1 MKRIT
6 LILSLILSILFPIQ
20 AQDYIYKKDAEP
32 IKTTFDRLYIKETDN
47 NYYIT
52 ENAEFEFDTIAGV
65 FRVCAA
71 NVFSGIQDE
80 WTLTVTRDEVDENKI
95 WLQPIITVN
104 GLGADDVKPVYA
116 WVDTVAGNIQLPYGQ
131 TIFGGP
137 DKSMNLVIAG
147 YDGEPVLT
155 GAAVCNYVLDGTS
168 VSFTIPFLGAGD
180 TVNNAWWYGAFENM
194 TVTWTDV
201 LLSESESIIP
211 ITEIDS
217 ISKVAPEIR
226 LLAYE
231 KSQNDLYF
239 NMFFNYSLLSYQP
252 YHEIYTSQGWFNET
266 ISYKAYDSD
275 NNIVK
280 EDFVEI
286 FLINGNSVDICMH
299 KYDWTEGETSAQ
311 YELEGILPCDTAFQ
325 VAFTISPEAL
335 VWAGDTNVAYE
346 GIESYIDEQGQRHGI
361 VIDYYN
367 ERPRLLST
375 SPLSF
380 NPTNPYQAYLQFS
393 EKIQINADNPYSQ
406 EVTLSVYRKDGNSGK
421 YSMINTTTDYY
432 MFPDFAETATIQVP
446 DYQTLQDGDIVTVSW
461 DNWRVC
467 DWDFCRAEPFS
478 MESGV
483 DAEGNPYGLWWMVES
498 VPYIVDRDWGAFPQQ
513 ISYTF
518 STEIVRTDDMGE
530 IEYSLIYCGTDYTIQ
545 EEVASGVITNAYASG
560 NTLTLDLSDL
570 KYREAGDYK
579 LYITFAQGA
588 VTDLNGKPM
597 QAITE
602 GVYDGS
608 LFEVSAPSISGRIK
622 LSYNRDDRTIKVKF
636 DTPIFR
642 TDDMPSVTFEVFNE
656 NREMYASGDF
666 IARAEDRILYLTL
679 PENVVLNENE
689 KSTILLFFPKGAVES
704 VYGTQMLPVDCFWG
718 DNDKPS
724 GYYAV
729 VDMSADTPGTEN
741 SFFCE
746 GAYLFNYRPN
756 DIYRPAF
763 SWVSSV
769 PIDFSL
775 IASDVDLSA
784 RGIVNPATQWS
795 ISGLLSGMSGNNLT
809 ETPVSAYS
817 YWNNNG
823 AEEIVMID
831 FDDAYG
837 GACLG
842 TIDIDEDGVSTQCPV
857 YFCEVFDGVVNM
869 ACSFTVDGDEA
880 IYSREGILYLCYL
893 VDGEPYP
900 YALLEIKELSITQSG
915 EFKAAKVKAFDKPM
929 KLDATIAPLELGAL
943 KK

>member
-20 AQDYIYKKDAEP
+20 AQDYIYMKDADP
-32 IKTTFDRLYIKETDN
+32 IKKSFDRLYLKETDN

-131 TIFGGP
+131 TIYGGP
-137 DKSMNLVIAG
+137 NEFMNLVIAG

-180 TVNNAWWYGAFENM
+180 TVNNAWWYGAYENM
-194 TVTWTDV
+194 TITWTDV
-201 LLSESESIIP
+201 LISEPESVIP
-211 ITEIDS
+211 LTEIDS

-252 YHEIYTSQGWFNET
+252 YHEIYASQGWFNET

-299 KYDWTEGETSAQ
+299 KYDWTEGDTGAQ

-432 MFPDFAETATIQVP
+432 MFPDFAEEATIQVP

-478 MESGV
+478 MESGI

-498 VPYIVDRDWGAFPQQ
+498 VPYIVDRDWGAFPKQ
-513 ISYTF
+513 ISYIF
-518 STEIVRTDDMGE
+518 STEIVRTYDMGE
-530 IEYSLIYCGTDYTIQ
+530 IGYSLIYHGTDYTIR
-545 EEVASGVITNAYASG
+545 EEIASGVITNTYVSG
-560 NTLTLDLSDL
+560 NVLTLDLPDL
-570 KYREAGDYK
+570 KFPEEGEYMLE
-579 LYITFAQGA
+579 ITFADGA

-597 QAITE
+597 QAVT
-602 GVYDGS
+602 DGS
-608 LFEVSAPSISGRIK
+608 NFGVSAPSIESRRK
-622 LSYNRDDRTIKVKF
+622 TLSYNRDDRTIKVKF

-642 TDDMPSVTFEVFNE
+642 TDDMPSVTFDVFNE

-666 IARAEDRILYLTL
+666 IARAEDRTLYLTL

-689 KSTILLFFPKGAVES
+689 KSTILLYFPKGAVEGE
-704 VYGTQMLPVDCFWG
+704 YGTQMLPVDCFWDDNG
-718 DNDKPS
+718 DPT

-729 VDMSADTPGTEN
+729 VDMSADTPGTET
-741 SFFCE
+741 SFFHE
-746 GAYLFNYRPN
+746 GAYLFNLITT
-756 DIYRPAF
+756 DSQEAG
-763 SWVSSV
+763 V
-769 PIDFSL
+769 PVDFSL
-775 IASDVDLSA
+775 IANDVEL
-784 RGIVNPATQWS
+784 RGLGINSATQWS
-795 ISGLLSGMSGNNLT
+795 LSGFLSGLYGDIAT
-809 ETPVSAYS
+809 ETPFPAYS
-817 YWNNNG
+817 YWNDNDE
-823 AEEIVMID
+823 EEIVMLD
-831 FDDAYG
+831 YNDAYG
-837 GACLG
+837 GACVG
-842 TIDIDEDGVSTQCPV
+842 TIDALGDGRQLPV
-857 YFCEVFDGVVNM
+857 YIVEVDNSSVRLV
-869 ACSFTVDGDEA
+869 CSFTVDGDEA
-880 IYSREGILYLCYL
+880 VFTGVGSPYLIVIADDNLY
-893 VDGEPYP
+893 G
-900 YALLEIKELSITQSG
+900 LLEFEELSITQSG

-929 KLDATIAPLELGAL
+929 KLDATIAPLELGTL
-943 KK
+943 KKMNFKQ

>member
-32 IKTTFDRLYIKETDN
+32 IKTTFDRLYLKETDN

-71 NVFSGIQDE
+71 NVFSGVQDE

-131 TIFGGP
+131 TIYGGP
-137 DKSMNLVIAG
+137 NEFMNLVIAG

-194 TVTWTDV
+194 TITWTDV
-201 LLSESESIIP
+201 LISEPESVIP
-211 ITEIDS
+211 LTEIDS
-217 ISKVAPEIR
+217 ISKVAPKIR
-226 LLAYE
+226 LLDYE
-231 KSQNDLYF
+231 RSQYSSELNLL
-239 NMFFNYSLLSYQP
+239 FNYNLLTPRRQID
-252 YHEIYTSQGWFNET
+252 EEFVTQAWFNET

-280 EDFVEI
+280 EDYIDVF
-286 FLINGNSVDICMH
+286 DILDNNVRIMMTALDWDGESDFAS
-299 KYDWTEGETSAQ
+299 YDIDGF
-311 YELEGILPCDTAFQ
+311 LPCDTALQ

-335 VWAGDTNVAYE
+335 VWAGDTKIAYE
-346 GIESYIDEQGQRHGI
+346 GIESYVDEQGQPHGI

-367 ERPRLLST
+367 ARPRLLST

-380 NPTNPYQAYLQFS
+380 NPTNPYEAYLQFS
-393 EKIQINADNPYSQ
+393 EPVTRMSYSEQ
-406 EVTLSVYRKDGNSGK
+406 TLSVYRKDGNSGK

-478 MESGV
+478 MESGI
-483 DAEGNPYGLWWMVES
+483 DAEGNPYGLWWMVENI
-498 VPYIVDRDWGAFPQQ
+498 PYIVDRDWGAFPKQ
-513 ISYTF
+513 ISYIF
-518 STEIVRTDDMGE
+518 STEIVRTYDMGE
-530 IEYSLIYCGTDYTIQ
+530 IGYSLIYCGTDYTIR
-545 EEVASGVITNAYASG
+545 EEIASGVITNTYVSG
-560 NTLTLDLSDL
+560 NVLTLDLPDL
-570 KYREAGDYK
+570 KFPEEGEYMLE
-579 LYITFAQGA
+579 ITFADGA
-588 VTDLNGKPM
+588 VTDFNDKPM
-597 QAITE
+597 QAVT
-602 GVYDGS
+602 DGS
-608 LFEVSAPSISGRIK
+608 NFGVSAPSIESRRK
-622 LSYNRDDRTIKVKF
+622 TLSYNRDDKTIKVKF
-636 DTPIFR
+636 DVPIFR
-642 TDDMPSVTFEVFNE
+642 TDDMPSVTFDVFNE
-656 NREMYASGDF
+656 NREMYASGEF
-666 IARAEDRILYLTL
+666 IARAEDRTLYLTL

-689 KSTILLFFPKGAVES
+689 KSTILLYFPKGAVEGE
-704 VYGTQMLPVDCFWG
+704 YGTQMLPVDCCWG
-718 DNDKPS
+718 DNGKPT

-729 VDMSADTPGTEN
+729 VDMTADTPGTET
-741 SFFCE
+741 SFFHE
-746 GAYLFNYRPN
+746 GAYLFNLITT
-756 DIYRPAF
+756 DSQEAG
-763 SWVSSV
+763 V
-769 PIDFSL
+769 PVDFSL
-775 IASDVDLSA
+775 IANDVEL
-784 RGIVNPATQWS
+784 RGLGINSATQWS
-795 ISGLLSGMSGNNLT
+795 LSGFLSGLYGDIAT
-809 ETPVSAYS
+809 ETPFPAYS

-823 AEEIVMID
+823 AEEIVMLD
-831 FDDAYG
+831 YNDAYG
-837 GACLG
+837 GACVG
-842 TIDIDEDGVSTQCPV
+842 TIDALGDGRQLPV
-857 YFCEVFDGVVNM
+857 YIVEVDNSSVRLV
-869 ACSFTVDGDEA
+869 CSFTVDGDEA
-880 IYSREGILYLCYL
+880 VFTGVGSPYLIVIADDNLY
-893 VDGEPYP
+893 G
-900 YALLEIKELSITQSG
+900 LLEFEELSITQSG

>member
-32 IKTTFDRLYIKETDN
+32 IKTTFDRLYLKETDN

-104 GLGADDVKPVYA
+104 GLDADDVKPVYA

-131 TIFGGP
+131 TIYGGP
-137 DKSMNLVIAG
+137 NEFMNLVIAG
-147 YDGEPVLT
+147 HDSEPVLT

-180 TVNNAWWYGAFENM
+180 TVNNAWWYGAYKNM

-201 LLSESESIIP
+201 LISEPESVIP
-211 ITEIDS
+211 LTEIDS

-252 YHEIYTSQGWFNET
+252 YHEIYASQGWFNET

-280 EDFVEI
+280 EDYIDVFNILDNNVGIMMTALDWDGESA
-286 FLINGNSVDICMH
+286 GAYYDI
-299 KYDWTEGETSAQ
+299 DGF
-311 YELEGILPCDTAFQ
+311 LPCDTALQ

-335 VWAGDTNVAYE
+335 VWAGDTKIVYE
-346 GIESYIDEQGQRHGI
+346 GIESYVDEQGQPHGI

-367 ERPRLLST
+367 ARPRLLST

-380 NPTNPYQAYLQFS
+380 NPTNPYEAYLQFS
-393 EKIQINADNPYSQ
+393 EPVSRMSYSEQ
-406 EVTLSVYRKDGNSGK
+406 TLSVYRKDANSGN
-421 YSMINTTTDYY
+421 YLMINTVTTDV
-432 MFPDFAETATIQVP
+432 FVPVSPEDILVQVP
-446 DYQTLQDGDIVTVSW
+446 GDIILQDGDIVTVSW
-461 DNWRVC
+461 DNWGWC
-467 DWDFCRAEPFS
+467 DLDGCRAEPFS

-666 IARAEDRILYLTL
+666 IARAEDRTLYLTL

-689 KSTILLFFPKGAVES
+689 KSTILLYFPKGAVEDE
-704 VYGTQMLPVDCFWG
+704 YGTQMLPVDCFWDDNG
-718 DNDKPS
+718 DPT

-746 GAYLFNYRPN
+746 GAYLFNLITT
-756 DIYRPAF
+756 DSQEAG
-763 SWVSSV
+763 V
-769 PIDFSL
+769 PVDFSL
-775 IASDVDLSA
+775 IANDVELQGL
-784 RGIVNPATQWS
+784 GINSATQWS
-795 ISGLLSGMSGNNLT
+795 LSGFLSGLYGDIAT
-809 ETPVSAYS
+809 ETPFPAYS
-817 YWNNNG
+817 YWNDNDE
-823 AEEIVMID
+823 EEIVMLD
-831 FDDAYG
+831 YNDAYG
-837 GACLG
+837 GACVG
-842 TIDIDEDGVSTQCPV
+842 TIDALGDGRQLPV
-857 YFCEVFDGVVNM
+857 YIVEVDNGSVRLV
-869 ACSFTVDGDEA
+869 CSFTVDGDEA
-880 IYSREGILYLCYL
+880 VFTGVGNPYLIVIADDNLY
-893 VDGEPYP
+893 G
-900 YALLEIKELSITQSG
+900 LLAFEELSITQSG

>member
-20 AQDYIYKKDAEP
+20 AQDYIYKKDADP
-32 IKTTFDRLYIKETDN
+32 IKTTFDRLYLKETDN

-52 ENAEFEFDTIAGV
+52 ENAEFEFDTIGGV

-104 GLGADDVKPVYA
+104 GLDASRVEPVYA

-131 TIFGGP
+131 TIYGGP
-137 DKSMNLVIAG
+137 NEFMNLVIAG
-147 YDGEPVLT
+147 HDSEPVLT

-180 TVNNAWWYGAFENM
+180 TVNNAWWYGAYENM

-201 LLSESESIIP
+201 LLSESESVIP

-217 ISKVAPEIR
+217 ISKVAPKIR
-226 LLAYE
+226 LLDYE
-231 KSQNDLYF
+231 KSQNDFYF
-239 NMFFNYSLLSYQP
+239 NMLFNYSLLSYQP
-252 YHEIYTSQGWFNET
+252 YHEIYASQGWFNET

-299 KYDWTEGETSAQ
+299 KHNWTEGDTGAQ
-311 YELEGILPCDTAFQ
+311 YELEGILPCDTALQ

-335 VWAGDTNVAYE
+335 VWAGDTKIAYE
-346 GIESYIDEQGQRHGI
+346 GIESYVDEQGQPHGI

-367 ERPRLLST
+367 ARPRLLST

-380 NPTNPYQAYLQFS
+380 NPTNPSEAYLQFS
-393 EKIQINADNPYSQ
+393 EPMSRMSYSEQ
-406 EVTLSVYRKDGNSGK
+406 TLSVYRKDANSGK
-421 YSMINTTTDYY
+421 YLMINTATTDV
-432 MFPDFAETATIQVP
+432 FVPVSPEDVLVQVP
-446 DYQTLQDGDIVTVSW
+446 GDIILQDGDIVTVSW
-461 DNWRVC
+461 DNWGWC
-467 DWDFCRAEPFS
+467 DLDGCRAEPFS

-498 VPYIVDRDWGAFPQQ
+498 VPYIVDRDWGAFPKQ
-513 ISYTF
+513 ISYIF
-518 STEIVRTDDMGE
+518 STEIVRTYDMGE
-530 IEYSLIYCGTDYTIQ
+530 IGYSLIYCGTDYTIR
-545 EEVASGVITNAYASG
+545 EEIASGVITNAYASG

-597 QAITE
+597 QTATE

-622 LSYNRDDRTIKVKF
+622 LSYNRDNRTIKVKF

-666 IARAEDRILYLTL
+666 IARAEDRTLYLTL

-689 KSTILLFFPKGAVES
+689 KSTILLYFPKGAVEDE
-704 VYGTQMLPVDCFWG
+704 YGTQMLPVDCFWD
-718 DNDKPS
+718 DNGKPT

-795 ISGLLSGMSGNNLT
+795 ISGLLSGMSGNHLT

-837 GACLG
+837 GACVG
-842 TIDIDEDGVSTQCPV
+842 TIDALGDGRQLPV
-857 YFCEVFDGVVNM
+857 YIVEVDNSSVRLV
-869 ACSFTVDGDEA
+869 CSFTVDGDEA
-880 IYSREGILYLCYL
+880 VFTGVGSPYLIVIADDNLY
-893 VDGEPYP
+893 G
-900 YALLEIKELSITQSG
+900 LLAFEELSITQSG

>member
-32 IKTTFDRLYIKETDN
+32 IKTTFDRLYLKETDN

-52 ENAEFEFDTIAGV
+52 ENAEFEFDTIGGV

-104 GLGADDVKPVYA
+104 GLDADDVKPVYA

-131 TIFGGP
+131 TIYGGP
-137 DKSMNLVIAG
+137 NEFMNLVIAG

-180 TVNNAWWYGAFENM
+180 TVNNAWWYGAYENM

-201 LLSESESIIP
+201 LLSESESVIP

-217 ISKVAPEIR
+217 ISKVAPKIR

-231 KSQNDLYF
+231 KSQYSSELNLL
-239 NMFFNYSLLSYQP
+239 FNYNLLTPRYQID
-252 YHEIYTSQGWFNET
+252 EEFVTQGWFNET

-280 EDFVEI
+280 EDYIDVFNILDNNVGIMMTALDWDGESA
-286 FLINGNSVDICMH
+286 GAYYDI
-299 KYDWTEGETSAQ
+299 DGF
-311 YELEGILPCDTAFQ
+311 LPCDTALQ

-335 VWAGDTNVAYE
+335 VWAGDTKIAYE
-346 GIESYIDEQGQRHGI
+346 GIESYVDDQGQPHGI

-367 ERPRLLST
+367 ARPRLLST

-380 NPTNPYQAYLQFS
+380 NPTNPYEAYLQFS
-393 EKIQINADNPYSQ
+393 EPVSRMSYSEQ
-406 EVTLSVYRKDGNSGK
+406 TLSVYRKDANSGK
-421 YSMINTTTDYY
+421 YLMINTATTDV
-432 MFPDFAETATIQVP
+432 FVPVSSEDVLVQVP
-446 DYQTLQDGDIVTVSW
+446 GDIILQDGDIVTVSY
-461 DNWRVC
+461 DNWGLC
-467 DWDFCRAEPFS
+467 DLDGCRAEPFS

-666 IARAEDRILYLTL
+666 IARAEDETLYLTL

-756 DIYRPAF
+756 DIYGPAF

>member
-32 IKTTFDRLYIKETDN
+32 IKTTFDRLYLKENDN

-52 ENAEFEFDTIAGV
+52 ESAEFEFDTIGGV

-71 NVFSGIQDE
+71 NVFSGNQDE

-104 GLGADDVKPVYA
+104 GLDASRVEPVYA

-131 TIFGGP
+131 TIYGGP
-137 DKSMNLVIAG
+137 NEFMNLVIAG

-155 GAAVCNYVLDGTS
+155 GDAVCNYVLDGTS

-201 LLSESESIIP
+201 LLSESESVIP

-217 ISKVAPEIR
+217 ISKVAPKIR

-231 KSQNDLYF
+231 KSQYSSELNLL
-239 NMFFNYSLLSYQP
+239 FNYNLLTPRYQID
-252 YHEIYTSQGWFNET
+252 EEFVTQGWFNET

-280 EDFVEI
+280 EDYIDVFNILDNNVGIMMTALDWDGESA
-286 FLINGNSVDICMH
+286 GAYYDI
-299 KYDWTEGETSAQ
+299 DGF
-311 YELEGILPCDTAFQ
+311 LPCDTALQ

-335 VWAGDTNVAYE
+335 VWAGDTKIAYE
-346 GIESYIDEQGQRHGI
+346 GIESYVDDQGQPHGI

-367 ERPRLLST
+367 ARPRLLST

-380 NPTNPYQAYLQFS
+380 NPTNPSEAYLQFS
-393 EKIQINADNPYSQ
+393 EPMSRMSYSEQ
-406 EVTLSVYRKDGNSGK
+406 TLSVYRKDANSGK
-421 YSMINTTTDYY
+421 YLMINTATTDV
-432 MFPDFAETATIQVP
+432 FVPVSPEDVLVQVP
-446 DYQTLQDGDIVTVSW
+446 GDIILQDGDIVTVSW
-461 DNWRVC
+461 DNWGWC
-467 DWDFCRAEPFS
+467 DLDGCRAEPFS

-498 VPYIVDRDWGAFPQQ
+498 VPYIVDRDWGAFPKQ
-513 ISYTF
+513 ISYIF

-530 IEYSLIYCGTDYTIQ
+530 IGYSLIYCGTDYTIQ

-579 LYITFAQGA
+579 LEITFAQGA

-597 QAITE
+597 QTATE

-666 IARAEDRILYLTL
+666 IARAEDRTLYLTL

-689 KSTILLFFPKGAVES
+689 KSTILLFFPKGAVEGE
-704 VYGTQMLPVDCFWG
+704 YGTQMLPIDCFWG
-718 DNDKPS
+718 DNGKPT

-880 IYSREGILYLCYL
+880 IYSRDGILYLCYL